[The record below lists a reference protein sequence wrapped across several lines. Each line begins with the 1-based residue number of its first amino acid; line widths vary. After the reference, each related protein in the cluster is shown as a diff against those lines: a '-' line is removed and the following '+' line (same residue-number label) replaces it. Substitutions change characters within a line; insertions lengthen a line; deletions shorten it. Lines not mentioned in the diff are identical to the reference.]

1 MSTRELEALL
11 QKTLHD
17 PRITPATR
25 RELERVFARGA
36 LDPEAVTL
44 FCAQAIVLARASMS
58 DPRMR
63 DTFAWVLQLARLT
76 QDDLP
81 AAAKAAPASASR
93 ACFSPGEQCLDA
105 IRDEFARA

>member
-1 MSTRELEALL
+1 MSARELEALL
-11 QKTLHD
+11 QKTLRD

-25 RELERVFARGA
+25 RELERIFTQNA
-36 LDPEAVTL
+36 LDPETVTL

-76 QDDLP
+76 QDDP
-81 AAAKAAPASASR
+81 TPAAKAAPAQRSASR
-93 ACFSPGEQCLDA
+93 ACFSPGERCL
-105 IRDEFARA
+105 